1 MKQKQVKAAPKV
13 AKQTKAT
20 KKAAPAAKVEEVE
33 ENEQEEEEVVTKKV
47 VAKKAAPKKTAKVQK
62 VVEVEEAPEEEE
74 EEEDEEEEVEEQE
87 EDDEQDEEAMEE
99 EDADEEDAENDN
111 DEEEDDAENE
121 NEEEKEEDDEE
132 EDEDEEDA
140 ANEEPTIPSKVKS
153 GEIPSTVPSSKIVH
167 VVKLPKKCKQID
179 IVEVFAKYGA
189 IDQIH
194 MITTPGGTVAN
205 VAFKTIKGAKAAL
218 ADRKVKVQGSIIV
231 INPHKPKR
239 DSKFK
244 EIRERCVYVRYL
256 KADTNEDDLKK
267 HFEGC
272 GKIENVK
279 VVTKYNSTFGFV
291 TFADKSSVD
300 AALEL
305 HNSVFNGVN
314 ISVTKQSDS
323 KMSKTYEENLTVMVK
338 NKQNFENVDGAKLK
352 AIFSKCGEIDCLDIV
367 CKKNVLAFVCYK
379 NELAAKK
386 ALKLNGKT
394 EQGIELE
401 TELYDPYSKKTT
413 IHVTNLPRDCTEE
426 DLRKLF
432 SKAGQ
437 IKNIFQK
444 GGFAIIGFENSD
456 GYCKSF
462 LYNESMINNQVIFV
476 EPHSIRKKSII
487 KAKTPKNFQRK
498 GFKRPFENGNS
509 VFKPKKAKTN

>member
-33 ENEQEEEEVVTKKV
+33 ENEQEEEEVVTKKA
-47 VAKKAAPKKTAKVQK
+47 VAKKAAPKKPAKVQK

-74 EEEDEEEEVEEQE
+74 EDEEEVEEQE

-99 EDADEEDAENDN
+99 EADEDDAENDN
-111 DEEEDDAENE
+111 DEEDEAEND
-121 NEEEKEEDDEE
+121 NDEEKEEDDEE
-132 EDEDEEDA
+132 EDEEEEDA
-140 ANEEPTIPSKVKS
+140 ANEVPTIPSKVKS

-194 MITTPGGTVAN
+194 MITTPSGTVAN
-205 VAFKTIKGAKAAL
+205 VAFKTMKAAKAAL
-218 ADRKVKVQGSIIV
+218 ADRKVKVQGSLII

-239 DSKFK
+239 ESKFN
-244 EIRERCVYVRYL
+244 ETRERCVYVRYL
-256 KADTNEDDLKK
+256 KTGTTEEDLKK

-272 GKIENVK
+272 GKIENIK
-279 VVTKYNSTFGFV
+279 VVNKFNTTFAFV

-305 HNSVFNGVN
+305 HNSVLNDVNIGVN
-314 ISVTKQSDS
+314 KQSES
-323 KMSKTYEENLTVMVK
+323 KLGKTYEANLTVMVK
-338 NKQNFENVDGAKLK
+338 NKQNFENIDGAKIK
-352 AIFSKCGEIDCLDIV
+352 SIFSKCGEIDILDVV

-379 NELAAKK
+379 TEQAAKK

-413 IHVTNLPRDCTEE
+413 IHVTNLPRGCTEE
-426 DLRKLF
+426 DLKKLF
-432 SKAGQ
+432 SKAGE
-437 IKNIFQK
+437 IKNIFIK

-456 GYCKSF
+456 AYCKSF
-462 LYNESMINNQVIFV
+462 LFNESMINNQVIFV
-476 EPHSIRKKSII
+476 EPHSLRKKSII
-487 KAKTPKNFQRK
+487 KQKYPRLSKRK
-498 GFKRPFENGNS
+498 
-509 VFKPKKAKTN
+509 V